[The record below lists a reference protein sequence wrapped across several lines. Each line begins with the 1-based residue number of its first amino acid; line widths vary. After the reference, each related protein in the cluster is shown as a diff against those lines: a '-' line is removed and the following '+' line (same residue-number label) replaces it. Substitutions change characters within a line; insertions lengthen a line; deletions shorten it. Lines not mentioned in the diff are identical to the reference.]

1 MKPDIEYNARQKR
14 SLSVIL
20 ALAVISLLAG
30 ASVST
35 SVDDFVEPRYAEDN
49 PYAGVVDDAV
59 GDATWEQLEKNEKG
73 LKGKLKSFLSD
84 RVDISEEDRKMHLQK
99 RVEANEVLTK
109 AFQFCIDNVECDADS
124 EVLTV
129 MLFSMDSRVNPM
141 MKEVNLDMED
151 WEEKK
156 DDWDDEKVHCLAL
169 TCECDRRYCGENN
182 TTIEIDWEEKKDD
195 WEDAVK
201 EGEAPPNPELRDKK
215 MSIHP
220 PPTDWKNFDGE
231 EFIDKMT
238 MIENGAIAISYCIS
252 NSDCAGLSTTSD
264 DRHSFNSI
272 LNKIGEEM
280 ANRHADYQECYEG
293 QDCERE
299 GKEEQKRTPP
309 GLISRISDNLQRDD
323 TPLTDRDDLDRDDF
337 RKFEITQEMCES
349 RLGSWI
355 VDDDKSYCL
364 WSLDDKDCS
373 DPDCRDGEQRMS
385 SDGCNECICDSGNWS
400 CTEKACENSEEDRE
414 ESEQD
419 DSDDET
425 SSQES
430 CEESG
435 GTWSEDRQTCY

>member
-84 RVDISEEDRKMHLQK
+84 RVDISEEDRQMHLQK

-129 MLFSMDSRVNPM
+129 MLFSMDSRINPM

-156 DDWDDEKVHCLAL
+156 DDWA
-169 TCECDRRYCGENN
+169 
-182 TTIEIDWEEKKDD
+182 
-195 WEDAVK
+195 DAIK

-220 PPTDWKNFDGE
+220 PATDWKNFDGE

-323 TPLTDRDDLDRDDF
+323 APLTDRDDLDRDDF

-355 VDDDKSYCL
+355 DDDDKSYCL

-385 SDGCNECICDSGNWS
+385 SDGCNECICYSGNWS

-419 DSDDET
+419 DSDDED

-430 CEESG
+430 CEASG

>member
-84 RVDISEEDRKMHLQK
+84 RVDISEEDRQMHLQK

-156 DDWDDEKVHCLAL
+156 ADWEAEKP
-169 TCECDRRYCGENN
+169 
-182 TTIEIDWEEKKDD
+182 DWEEKKAD
-195 WEDAVK
+195 WEAEKPDWDLMVR
-201 EGEAPPNPELRDKK
+201 EGETPLNRESREKEMKDTHKNHEWKDFGEKELTDK
-215 MSIHP
+215 MS
-220 PPTDWKNFDGE
+220 
-231 EFIDKMT
+231 MV
-238 MIENGAIAISYCIS
+238 ENGAIAISYCIS
-252 NSDCAGLSTTSD
+252 NSDCAGLAVTND
-264 DRHSFNSI
+264 ERHTFNSI

-323 TPLTDRDDLDRDDF
+323 APLTDRDDLDRDDF